1 MAKVGIQDVDTPLMR
16 QYNGI
21 KAKYPD
27 AILLFRIGDFYETFG
42 EDAVKAA
49 TCLGIV
55 LTKRANGKA
64 HDLELAGFPH
74 HSLDT
79 YLPKLVR
86 AGYRVAVCDQ
96 LEDPKTVKGIVK
108 RGVTEMITPGVT
120 LNDHILDNR
129 SNNFL
134 ASVYTEGNLYGLAF
148 LDISTGE
155 FWVGE
160 GPKSYAEKLLQGF
173 SPTEVLVQKS
183 KREPEND
190 FSVAFHT
197 FRMDEWVFQYDHTY
211 ELLLQ
216 TLHTQSLK
224 GFGIED
230 DRLSI
235 IAAGA
240 IIQYLKDTEHHHL
253 QHINRIQ
260 RIAEENHVWLDRFTI
275 RNLELVW
282 SPHVGATTLLDVLD
296 ETKTPQGARLMRKWL
311 VMPLI
316 HLDEINERLHTVDL
330 LIKAEEATS
339 TLSRDL
345 SGVGDLERLISKVS
359 LEKIN
364 PRELIQ
370 LKRSIS
376 LIPQIQLSLLEINEP
391 TTHKIAEQ
399 LKALPE
405 LSDKISSTIR
415 EDAGPV
421 LAKGNIIADCVHP
434 ELDELRTIVNSS
446 KEILAGIQQEEIQK
460 TGINSLKIGFNNV
473 FGYYLEVTHAHTHKV
488 PSNWIRK
495 QTMTNAERYITP
507 ELKTLE
513 EKILGAEEKIKKW
526 EETLYFE
533 LVRWIKNYLHP
544 VQVNAQVLARLD
556 CLLSFTLVSK
566 KRNYCRPDILT
577 NQVLHIVAG
586 RHPVIETQ
594 LAADQAYVPNDVLI
608 DPDEQ
613 QILMITGP
621 NMSGKSALL
630 RQTALIVLMAQMGC
644 YVPAKRAEIGI
655 VDRLFTRVGASDNLS
670 SGESTFMVEM
680 NETASI
686 MNNLSARSLVLLDE
700 IGRGTSTY
708 DGISIAWALA
718 EFLHQNPSFKPRT
731 LFATHYHE
739 LNELESRFPR
749 IRNFHVSTRE
759 IDNKIIFLRKLQTGG
774 SEHSFG
780 IHVARL
786 AGMPQKLILRA
797 EEILT
802 ELEKKRQGLSDKDDM
817 KQTLRQLPAS
827 NIQLSIFDNADP
839 SLEELKQWLGTADL
853 NQMTPVDALMKLHE
867 WKGKLKH

>member
-1 MAKVGIQDVDTPLMR
+1 MQDVDTPLMR

-42 EDAVKAA
+42 EDAVK
-49 TCLGIV
+49 TSSCLGIV

-74 HSLDT
+74 HSLET

-86 AGYRVAVCDQ
+86 AGYRVAICDQ
-96 LEDPKTVKGIVK
+96 LEDPKSVKGIVK

-120 LNDHILDNR
+120 LSDNILDNR

-134 ASVYTEGNLYGLAF
+134 ASVYVEGNLYGLAF
-148 LDISTGE
+148 MDISTGE
-155 FWVGE
+155 FFVGE

-173 SPTEVLVQKS
+173 SPAEVLVQKTR
-183 KREPEND
+183 REQEVD
-190 FSVAFHT
+190 FLDRFYLFRLDDWAFQ
-197 FRMDEWVFQYDHTY
+197 FDHGY
-211 ELLLQ
+211 EQLLQ
-216 TLHTQSLK
+216 TLQTQSLK

-230 DRLSI
+230 EKLSV

-240 IIQYLKDTEHHHL
+240 IIQYLKDTEHHQL
-253 QHINRIQ
+253 QHISRIQ

-282 SPHVGATTLLDVLD
+282 SPHAGATTLLDVLD
-296 ETKTPQGARLMRKWL
+296 ETLTPPGARMLRKWV

-316 HLDEINERLHTVDL
+316 HQNEILERQSIVDVFFHNEGLSSDL
-330 LIKAEEATS
+330 TS
-339 TLSRDL
+339 HMK
-345 SGVGDLERLISKVS
+345 GIGDLERLISKVS

-370 LKRSIS
+370 LKKS
-376 LIPQIQLSLLEINEP
+376 LDFIPLIRQTLSSTNDQFIQHIHS
-391 TTHKIAEQ
+391 Q
-399 LKALPE
+399 LKELPE
-405 LSDKISSTIR
+405 LTDKIAITLK

-421 LAKGNIIADCVHP
+421 LSKGNYIADNVHS
-434 ELDELRTIVNSS
+434 ELDELRHILHSS
-446 KEILAGIQQEEIQK
+446 KDILAGILQEEIQK
-460 TGINSLKIGFNNV
+460 TGIHSLKIGFNNV
-473 FGYYLEVTHAHTHKV
+473 FGYYLEVTHVHAQKV
-488 PSNWIRK
+488 PTNWIRK

-507 ELKTLE
+507 ELKILE

-533 LVRWIKNYLHP
+533 LVRWLKNFLNQ
-544 VQVNAQVLARLD
+544 VQHNAQILARLD
-556 CLLSFTLVSK
+556 CLLCFSKVSK
-566 KRNYCRPDILT
+566 KRNYRKPVIRADSI
-577 NQVLHIVAG
+577 LHIVAG
-586 RHPVIETQ
+586 RHPVIETH
-594 LAADQAYVPNDVLI
+594 LPVDQPYVPNDVYL
-608 DPDEQ
+608 DPDAQ

-644 YVPAKRAEIGI
+644 FVPAKAAELGV
-655 VDRLFTRVGASDNLS
+655 VDRLFTRVGASDNIS
-670 SGESTFMVEM
+670 GGESTFMVEM

-718 EFLHQNPSFKPRT
+718 EYLHENKSYRPKT

-739 LNELESRFPR
+739 LNELEIRFPR
-749 IRNFHVSTRE
+749 IHNFHVTTRE
-759 IDNKIIFLRKLQTGG
+759 LQNKIIFLRKLVPGG
-774 SEHSFG
+774 SAHSFG

-786 AGMPQKLILRA
+786 AGMPDLLIKRA
-797 EEILT
+797 DEILN
-802 ELEKKRQGLSDKDDM
+802 ELENKRRGLSEREDVKPEQ
-817 KQTLRQLPAS
+817 KSPPNTQF
-827 NIQLSIFDNADP
+827 QLSFFDTPDPLGADIRKW
-839 SLEELKQWLGTADL
+839 LEET
-853 NQMTPVDALMKLHE
+853 NVNTITPVDALMKIHE
-867 WKGKLKH
+867 WKNKIK